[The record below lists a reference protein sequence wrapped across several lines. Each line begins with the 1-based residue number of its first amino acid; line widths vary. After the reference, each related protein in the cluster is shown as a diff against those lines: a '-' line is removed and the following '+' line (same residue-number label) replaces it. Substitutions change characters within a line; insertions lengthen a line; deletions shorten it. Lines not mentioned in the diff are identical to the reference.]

1 MNIIFNP
8 LSNNALTESQLKNN
22 DDIIFD
28 LRGNNIFAKGVKFY
42 GTDTHVEVLDVLD
55 SDRTDAALSAN
66 MGRNLDL
73 NKVPYNNQTRELY
86 PPGQFGTII
95 CPTDKSRQEDV
106 PTDNGLLFRTNTGDV
121 ADLWIS
127 SDDNYIYKRQN
138 NDEWQKIGAGY
149 ADSINWDNIIN
160 APDTLP
166 NPEQLIIF
174 DVPYDG
180 SEQVTITPNNYI
192 YKVAKA
198 DITTNPITD
207 RIAFIGTYYEPSDY
221 VESVSN
227 TPLRYSVG
235 DMWDN
240 WLKPK
245 IENWYETQG
254 SKVNAVLWGNKFTG
268 TENIS
273 GSLHLSNYSQIYIN
287 DTEILDY
294 QSKVL
299 YVGFGTKD
307 FREHYT
313 YIYGGEDITLFT
325 QGYNRFKITTSDIN
339 INLPVYAN
347 NTMNVTNGLYLS
359 NHIIGKLNN
368 TTQSYTDP
376 WWQSN
381 ADFRFG
387 GSLAATKI
395 YASQG
400 FYHPDYEQNTGEIY
414 LLTADGGTTTVNS
427 IRSATYVRQNNSYYG
442 SYPLIWAD
450 EANTSEKY
458 NTWLYKSYDK
468 LTFNPSTSSLT
479 VGSSN
484 NPTSSMW
491 IDGMVKA
498 AVNTYSNGY
507 RAWISGST
515 SSGRLSIGSFG
526 KDDTNGT
533 DGNIYFSY
541 ATTSNINT
549 NTNDVNSNIWIN
561 PKTNIINS
569 PYYSGWS
576 YTATGG
582 YHLQRD
588 GSDVA
593 AGLIATDGGHYQTT
607 NTTYYGSHPWGCI
620 PIINEYDGVMEI
632 GKYLDFHND
641 NDGRDFSTRLY
652 TDGNY
657 GNNVLMPKKNG
668 RLLVESDLDDVK
680 NMYEVVINLHPSN
693 HVLNSNNEY
702 VQEYQYYENVENTW
716 YPIEIQLHT
725 VGICEYPVIRGEILQ
740 YLACGYTNSQGTYVV
755 TGKNNCRWMTHQN
768 GFSTRIVFESQASG
782 WGTTPNN
789 ILRVIDANQTWC
801 IVNPVRNIV
810 QDYKSSSIV
819 VWCRGYGEYRF
830 RFNYPHVGVI
840 VHTSSFYLGSSDN
853 TYTPYSF
860 SSYINDTDYQYWN
873 DIWKDLNSK
882 LPEIKPTLGYWADVA
897 VSNTSSKD
905 TSPTFYTVWAQ
916 DMFRSIGQTGWYN
929 ETFKDGIVM
938 KQSNWIETWAG
949 ANIYTP
955 GAMSASK
962 LLVGFPRST
971 NTNYDLDIN
980 NTNGSRFK
988 GTINTSY
995 GAIVN
1000 KPSIDFRGGVSIGSW
1015 TSWCHHETAGNE
1027 ALLFATEDPDT
1038 TIMFANGIVQSR
1050 ISNSLYQSITAPLRI
1065 QQNKVWMGY
1074 QYQANPASSYTLNVT
1089 NGIGVDSINALKQ
1102 ITSKSFYL
1110 QGYNNYNYLITTNG
1124 SYMKVLRG
1132 TASYS
1137 TGIQIGNMV
1146 WLYINIPDFDN
1157 SHSYEVVPYNI
1168 SAPTS
1173 QVRVLGFV
1181 TGRGNWDKFR
1191 VGTFR
1196 ISSGNR
1202 YLTHLMGD
1210 TDVSIYQTVC
1220 YTV

>member
-28 LRGNNIFAKGVKFY
+28 LPGNNIFAKGVKFY

-66 MGRNLDL
+66 MGRILDL
-73 NKVPYNNQTRELY
+73 NKVPYNNQTRE
-86 PPGQFGTII
+86 PDSPSQFGTII
-95 CPTDKSRQEDV
+95 CPTNKSRQEDV
-106 PTDNGLLFRTNTGDV
+106 PTDDGLLFRTNTGNI

-138 NDEWQKIGAGY
+138 NGEWQKIGAGY

-160 APDTLP
+160 APTTLP
-166 NPEQLIIF
+166 NPKSLIIF

-198 DITTNPITD
+198 DIGTNPITD
-207 RIAFIGTYYEPSDY
+207 GMAFIGTYYDPSDY

-227 TPLRYSVG
+227 TPLRYSVN

-245 IENWYETQG
+245 IENWYETQD
-254 SKVNAVLWGNKFTG
+254 SKVNATLWGNSFTG

-273 GSLHLSNYSQIYIN
+273 GSLYLSDGSQIYIN
-287 DTEILDY
+287 KTEILDY

-299 YVGFGTKD
+299 YLGYGT
-307 FREHYT
+307 REIEKGHT
-313 YIYGGEDITLFT
+313 YIYGGQDITLFT

-400 FYHPDYEQNTGEIY
+400 FYHPNYDSTTGEIY
-414 LLTADGGTTTVNS
+414 LLTADGDTTTVNS
-427 IRSATYVRQNNSYYG
+427 IRSAIYVRQNNSWDE

-450 EANTSEKY
+450 EANTYSQY
-458 NTWLYKSYDK
+458 NTYLYKSYDK

-479 VGSSN
+479 IGSSN

-526 KDDTNGT
+526 NGPDYT

-541 ATTSNINT
+541 ATTADINT
-549 NTNDVNSNIWIN
+549 NTNNVNSGIWIN

-569 PYYSGWS
+569 THYSGWS

-620 PIINEYDGVMEI
+620 PIINGDSGLMEI
-632 GKYLDFHND
+632 GKYLDFHNE
-641 NDGRDFSTRLY
+641 NDGRDFSTRLW

-657 GNNVLMPKKNG
+657 GNNVLMPKKSG
-668 RLLVESDLDDVK
+668 RLLVESDLDDAK
-680 NMYEVVINLHPSN
+680 KMYEVVINLHPFN
-693 HVLNSNNEY
+693 CVLNNDNEY
-702 VQEYQYYENVENTW
+702 VQVDGSYKEDTW
-716 YPIEIQLHT
+716 YPVEIQLYN
-725 VGICEYPVIRGEILQ
+725 VGDYIYPVIRGEILQ
-740 YLACGYTNSQGTYVV
+740 YLACGYTNSQGTWVKI
-755 TGKNNCRWMTHQN
+755 GSDNCRWMTHQN

-810 QDYKSSSIV
+810 QDYKSNSII

-830 RFNYPHVGVI
+830 RFNYPHIGVI
-840 VHTSSFYLGSSDN
+840 VHTSSFSLGSSDN
-853 TYTPYSF
+853 IYKPYSF
-860 SSYINDTDYQYWN
+860 SSYINDTDYKYWN
-873 DIWKDLNSK
+873 DIWEDLNSK

-929 ETFKDGIVM
+929 ETFLDGIVM

-962 LLVGFPRST
+962 LLVGLGKST
-971 NTNYDLDIN
+971 DTNYDLDIS

-1000 KPSIDFRGGVSIGSW
+1000 KPSIDFRGGVGIGSW
-1015 TSWCHHETAGNE
+1015 TSWCHHETTGNE
-1027 ALLFATEDPDT
+1027 ALLFATENTDT
-1038 TIMFANGIVQSR
+1038 TIMFANGILQSS
-1050 ISNSLYQSITAPLRI
+1050 INNSLYQSIKAPLRI

-1074 QYQANPASSYTLNVT
+1074 QYQANPSSSYTLNVT
-1089 NGIGVDSINALKQ
+1089 NGIGVDLINVSRQ
-1102 ITSKSFYL
+1102 ITSNAFYL
-1110 QGYNNYNYLITTNG
+1110 QGHNNDHYLISTNG
-1124 SYMKVLRG
+1124 SYMQVLRG
-1132 TASYS
+1132 TTSYS

-1146 WLYINIPDFDN
+1146 WLYINGSGFGSSSRYI
-1157 SHSYEVVPYNI
+1157 VPSNI

-1173 QVRVLGFV
+1173 EVRVLGF
-1181 TGRGNWDKFR
+1181 TAGRGNWDKFR
-1191 VGTFR
+1191 VGTFK
-1196 ISSGNR
+1196 ISSGSR
-1202 YLTHLMGD
+1202 YLTHVEGD
-1210 TDVSIYQTVC
+1210 TDVVIYQTVC

>member
-28 LRGNNIFAKGVKFY
+28 LPGNNIFAKGVKFY
-42 GTDTHVEVLDVLD
+42 GTDTHVEVVNSLD
-55 SDRTDAALSAN
+55 SEKTDAALSAN
-66 MGRNLDL
+66 MGHILDL
-73 NKVPYNNQTRELY
+73 NKVPYNNQTIEPY
-86 PPGQFGTII
+86 PPSQFGTII
-95 CPTDKSRQEDV
+95 CPTNKSRQEDV

-138 NDEWQKIGAGY
+138 TGDWQKIGAGY
-149 ADSINWDNIIN
+149 ADSINWDDIIN
-160 APDTLP
+160 PPNTLP
-166 NPEQLIIF
+166 NPESLIIF

-198 DITTNPITD
+198 DIGTNPITD
-207 RIAFIGTYYEPSDY
+207 GMAFIGTYYDPSDY
-221 VESVSN
+221 VESVYN

-245 IENWYETQG
+245 IENWYETQS
-254 SKVNAVLWGNKFTG
+254 SKVNAVLWGNQFTG

-273 GSLHLSNYSQIYIN
+273 GSLYLSDGSEIYIN
-287 DTEILDY
+287 GTEILDY
-294 QSKVL
+294 EYNIL
-299 YVGFGTKD
+299 YLGHGTASTNN
-307 FREHYT
+307 YT
-313 YIYGGEDITLFT
+313 YIYGGNNITLLT
-325 QGYNRFKITTSDIN
+325 QGQFRFKITTSSISM
-339 INLPVYAN
+339 NLPVYAK

-359 NHIIGKLNN
+359 SYKIGKLNN
-368 TTQSYTDP
+368 ATQSYTDP
-376 WWQSN
+376 WYNSN

-395 YASQG
+395 YASGG
-400 FYHPDYEQNTGEIY
+400 FYHPNYDSTTGEIY
-414 LLTADGGTTTVNS
+414 LLTADGDTTTVKS
-427 IRSATYVRQNNSYYG
+427 IRSAICVRQNDYWDE

-450 EANTSEKY
+450 EANTYDRY

-484 NPTSSMW
+484 NPTSQMW
-491 IDGMVKA
+491 IDGMTKA

-526 KDDTNGT
+526 NGDAQ
-533 DGNIYFSY
+533 DGSIYFSY
-541 ATTSNINT
+541 AETANINA
-549 NTNDVNSNIWIN
+549 NTNNVKSNIWIN
-561 PKTNIINS
+561 PLTDTINS
-569 PYYSGWS
+569 THYSGWS
-576 YTATGG
+576 YTAIGG
-582 YHLQRD
+582 YHLQRN
-588 GSDVA
+588 GSDVV

-607 NTTYYGSHPWGCI
+607 NTAYYANRPWGCI
-620 PIINEYDGVMEI
+620 PFINDYDGVMEI
-632 GKYLDFHND
+632 GKILDFHND
-641 NDGRDFSTRLY
+641 NNGHDFTTRLW

-657 GNNVLMPKKNG
+657 GNNVLMPKKSG

-680 NMYEVVINLHPSN
+680 NMHEVVINLHPSN
-693 HVLNSNNEY
+693 YVLNNNNEY
-702 VQEYQYYENVENTW
+702 VWGGFYDENTW
-716 YPIEIQLHT
+716 YPVEIQLHT
-725 VGICEYPVIRGEILQ
+725 VGNCEYPVIRGEILQ
-740 YLACGYTNSQGTYVV
+740 YLACGYTNSQGTWVKI
-755 TGKNNCRWMTHQN
+755 GSGNCRWMTHQN

-789 ILRVIDANQTWC
+789 ILRVMDANQAWC
-801 IVNPVRNIV
+801 VVNPVRNIV
-810 QDYKSSSIV
+810 QDYQSSSIV

-830 RFNYPHVGVI
+830 RFNYPHIGVI
-840 VHTSSFYLGSSDN
+840 VHTSSFSLGSSDN
-853 TYTPYSF
+853 IYKPYSF
-860 SSYINDTDYQYWN
+860 NSIINNTSDPSWN

-882 LPEIKPTLGYWADVA
+882 LPEIKPTLGYWANVA
-897 VSNTSSKD
+897 VSNTSNED

-916 DMFRSIGQTGWYN
+916 NMFRSIGQTGWYN
-929 ETFKDGIVM
+929 ETFQDGIVM

-962 LLVGFPRST
+962 LLVGLNKST
-971 NTNYDLDIN
+971 DTNYDLDIS

-1000 KPSIDFRGGVSIGSW
+1000 KPSIDFRGGVGIGSW

-1027 ALLFATEDPDT
+1027 ALLFATEHLDT
-1038 TIMFANGIVQSR
+1038 AIMFSNEIKQSS

-1074 QYQANPASSYTLNVT
+1074 QYQANPSSSYTLNVT
-1089 NGIGVDSINALKQ
+1089 NGIGVDLINAIDK
-1102 ITSKSFYL
+1102 ITSKAFYL
-1110 QGYNNYNYLITTNG
+1110 QGYDYQNYLITTNG
-1124 SYMKVLRG
+1124 SYMQVLRG
-1132 TASYS
+1132 TTDYA

-1146 WLYINIPDFDN
+1146 WLYIKGPDFKD
-1157 SHSYEVVPYNI
+1157 SSYYVVPSNI

-1173 QVRVLGFV
+1173 EVRVIGFV

-1191 VGTFR
+1191 VGTFK
-1196 ISSGNR
+1196 ISSYSR
-1202 YLTHLMGD
+1202 YLTHVVGD
-1210 TDVSIYQTVC
+1210 TGVSIYQTVC